1 MATIKSLMARK
12 NEILEQLSGL
22 GEMRK
27 GSIVEQYLEAKKQ
40 DGTIVRR
47 GPYILYSYK
56 DKGKTVS
63 RRLPDSMTA
72 DLYRKQISEYRRFE
86 GLCEELTKTSQKICD
101 RSGPHGHDDTLSRKK
116 NGPGHQGRSR
126 AGNRRLDCSDLH
138 CKEARRAV

>member
-12 NEILEQLSGL
+12 REILEELRGL

-72 DLYRKQISEYRRFE
+72 DLYRTQIREYRRFE
-86 GLCEELTKTSQKICD
+86 GLCEELATTSQQICD
-101 RSGPHGHDDTLSRKK
+101 RSGPHGHDATLSRKK
-116 NGPGHQGRSR
+116 KRPRSFR
-126 AGNRRLDCSDLH
+126 KTSSGKS
-138 CKEARRAV
+138 EP